1 VSVISVA
8 RSVLGYALNI
18 AATPGG
24 SALVQGLGGPVASL
38 ILNFGIK
45 PLAAVLNAVDTPEI
59 TEEQIEAQLA
69 KGVKVEKL
77 DTSLKALYGW
87 DEPAGAPV

>member
-1 VSVISVA
+1 MSVLSVSRA
-8 RSVLGYALNI
+8 VLGYALNI

-24 SALVQGLGGPVASL
+24 GALVQSLGGPVAGL
-38 ILNFGIK
+38 ILNFGLK
-45 PLAAVLNAVDTPEI
+45 PLAAVLASIDTPEI

-77 DTSLKALYGW
+77 DMSLKALYGW
-87 DEPAGAPV
+87 DEVP

>member
-1 VSVISVA
+1 MSVLSVSRGI
-8 RSVLGYALNI
+8 LGYALNI

-24 SALVQGLGGPVASL
+24 AALVQGLGGPVATM
-38 ILNFGIK
+38 ILNFGVK
-45 PLAAVLNAVDTPEI
+45 PLAAILAAIDTPEI

-69 KGVKVEKL
+69 KGVKVERL

-87 DEPAGAPV
+87 EEPTP